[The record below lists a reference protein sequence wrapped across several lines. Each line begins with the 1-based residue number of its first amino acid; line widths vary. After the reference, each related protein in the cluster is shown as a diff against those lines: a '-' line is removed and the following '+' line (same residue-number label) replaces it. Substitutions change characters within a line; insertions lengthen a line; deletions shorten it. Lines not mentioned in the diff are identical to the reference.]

1 MLHGMLCPI
10 STVAQTD
17 SVLRKHVVFA
27 FDDALPSAYMLQLL
41 NGEAN
46 ITMNA
51 ERLLK
56 RNNVMPSEAD
66 YISVINFGLGIDNK
80 SLKDFAA
87 PSKDSKGDIA
97 WREFNGLGNLFG
109 SQWKNLVYNQGV
121 ARSQG
126 ARFSLLSGAKAFV
139 MESLKGK
146 NVLNDSIR
154 AYANRTYLLLVT
166 DDYHNGNDNFIK
178 EFEVFKSMGARVNE
192 KEFREVCN
200 EFSHN
205 FLAELMDETILATGG
220 ELPYRL
226 MLYEIRPAATAALA
240 GIVNYPASLNLKRVP
255 GGYSMEFDASSAVD
269 FYSLMKMEVETVTT
283 NGDTV
288 KGSAAPIAPGQPLHF
303 NLKLDKKEIDEDHVP
318 VTVRAW
324 LLQNDSIYDAYLL
337 NPYDPHVSRLSS
349 TGVLKC
355 HDKGTVFGIP
365 LPDAMWWF
373 SRDDIRMAAFIWEVI
388 FILILVIA
396 VVITIII
403 LNKRSL
409 RYVPTNNEFSIRRAG
424 AGKGE

>member
-1 MLHGMLCPI
+1 
-10 STVAQTD
+10 
-17 SVLRKHVVFA
+17 
-27 FDDALPSAYMLQLL
+27 
-41 NGEAN
+41 
-46 ITMNA
+46 
-51 ERLLK
+51 
-56 RNNVMPSEAD
+56 
-66 YISVINFGLGIDNK
+66 
-80 SLKDFAA
+80 
-87 PSKDSKGDIA
+87 
-97 WREFNGLGNLFG
+97 
-109 SQWKNLVYNQGV
+109 
-121 ARSQG
+121 
-126 ARFSLLSGAKAFV
+126 

-146 NVLNDSIR
+146 NVVNDSIQ

-178 EFEVFKSMGARVNE
+178 EFQVFKSMGARVDE

-205 FLAELMDETILATGG
+205 FLAELMDETTLATGG

-240 GIVNYPASLNLKRVP
+240 GVVNYPASLNLKHVP

-269 FYSLMKMEVETVTT
+269 FYSLMKMEVETVTVK
-283 NGDTV
+283 GDTV
-288 KGSAAPIAPGQPLHF
+288 KGSAAPIAPGRPLHF
-303 NLKLDKKEIDEDHVP
+303 NFKLDKKDIDEDHVP

-373 SRDDIRMAAFIWEVI
+373 SRDDIRMAAFIWEVL
-388 FILILVIA
+388 FILILVVV

-424 AGKGE
+424 VGNRRMKR